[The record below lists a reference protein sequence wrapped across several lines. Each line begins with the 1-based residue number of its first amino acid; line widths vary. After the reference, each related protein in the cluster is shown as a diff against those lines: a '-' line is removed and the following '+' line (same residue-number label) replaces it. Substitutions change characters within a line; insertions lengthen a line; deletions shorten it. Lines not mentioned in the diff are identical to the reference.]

1 MSEFLLLWKRYF
13 TFAALL
19 SCFVNFLQLTF
30 PFYMFTI
37 YRNIVVSYS
46 PYSLMSIT
54 VAAMFAL
61 TVFGLF
67 YFVRSR
73 LLFYAGKS
81 LNEKLMEKVYSGIL
95 RSHSAVGNRTYVQGI
110 NDISVLREFFSNN
123 TLNSVFDVPWSP
135 FYLILLFFIHPGLGV
150 ISLLGTFIVIGLSFI
165 QEKLIREKMAEAN
178 KINSTNQRFITSFM
192 NNIEVINGMGMSN
205 SVSDWFE
212 DGNKKVIINQT
223 RSSFYAGAVQAAIKP
238 LQNIIQVLIYCFG
251 AYFAITQGFSVGLM
265 VAASIIMGRALGPV
279 MQVSA
284 AWRMTHQAREA
295 FERLKNFNA
304 FLDSHPKRMPLPEP
318 DGNFDVSQMSFSKG
332 GPLILYNLNF
342 KIQSGDFLGII
353 GPSGAGKT
361 TLCRLLLGL
370 WPATVGSVRLDGLDV
385 FKWDR
390 EISGG
395 VTGYLPQEIELFEGT
410 VAENIARLGTPDP
423 KKIKEAVDICGIG
436 ELVESFPNGLDTML
450 EGESGLRL
458 SGGQKQIIGMARA
471 VYGFPKIL
479 ILDEPTSNLDEKAEL
494 LIMNVLKKLK
504 EINKTTCIMVTHK
517 MSMLQSVDNILVLN
531 SGVITAYGKRDE
543 VFAKLAAN
551 TNKAGGNA

>member
-332 GPLILYNLNF
+332 SPY
-342 KIQSGDFLGII
+342 S
-353 GPSGAGKT
+353 
-361 TLCRLLLGL
+361 
-370 WPATVGSVRLDGLDV
+370 
-385 FKWDR
+385 
-390 EISGG
+390 
-395 VTGYLPQEIELFEGT
+395 
-410 VAENIARLGTPDP
+410 
-423 KKIKEAVDICGIG
+423 
-436 ELVESFPNGLDTML
+436 
-450 EGESGLRL
+450 
-458 SGGQKQIIGMARA
+458 
-471 VYGFPKIL
+471 
-479 ILDEPTSNLDEKAEL
+479 
-494 LIMNVLKKLK
+494 
-504 EINKTTCIMVTHK
+504 
-517 MSMLQSVDNILVLN
+517 LQP
-531 SGVITAYGKRDE
+531 
-543 VFAKLAAN
+543 
-551 TNKAGGNA
+551 